1 MPSPSPSMVRVVS
14 SRTVAPPPRPRERI
28 PLTSWDAAMLSANY
42 IQKGLL
48 FHRPSSSAS
57 ALSTAAGVVDHLAAA
72 LGDALVYYYPVAG
85 RCATEQ
91 HRDELTG
98 AVVGCSVH
106 IDCDAQGVEVVHA
119 VAHRVAMADIVP
131 PDADVPRDVLAQFFQ
146 LTDAVNYGGRE
157 QPLLAVQV
165 TDLADGVFVGFAYNH
180 ALSDGTAFWDL
191 VNSWAALARAR
202 LGLAPAPP
210 TPRPSFE
217 RWSPDGAAAGPAV
230 LPCADVSELVERAPP
245 LAFRERMLHFS
256 ADSLAALKERAREEL
271 LAAGDAAGAAAL
283 TRFQALSSL
292 LWRCITR
299 ARRLAPEQE
308 TVCRAAIDNR
318 GRLRPELPRE
328 YFGNTIYAI
337 GTEPARAADLLERGH
352 GWAAAAVGRAV
363 AAHTDAAIR
372 ARVAAWTAKPMVYT
386 HRFFDPTGTMMGSS
400 PRFDMYGCDFGWGRP
415 VAARSGRA
423 NKFDGKTSLYPG
435 REGGGSI
442 DAELTLTPDNMAALE
457 EIEEL
462 WAAVTPDAPVPAP
475 EKKP

>member
-1 MPSPSPSMVRVVS
+1 MPSRSPPMVRVVS
-14 SRTVAPPPRPRERI
+14 SSMVKPPARPRERI
-28 PLTSWDAAMLSANY
+28 PLTSWDASMLSSNY

-48 FHRPSSSAS
+48 FHRPTSSAFN
-57 ALSTAAGVVDHLAAA
+57 AADHLAAA
-72 LGDALVYYYPVAG
+72 LGDALAHYYPIAG
-85 RCATEQ
+85 RFATEK

-106 IDCDAQGVEVVHA
+106 IDCDGQGVEVVHA
-119 VAHRVAMADIVP
+119 VADGVTIADVLP
-131 PDADVPRDVLAQFFQ
+131 RDADVPRGVLAQFFQ
-146 LTDAVNYGGRE
+146 LTDAVNYGGQE
-157 QPLLAVQV
+157 QPLFAVQV

-180 ALSDGTAFWDL
+180 ALSDGTAFWDF
-191 VNSWAALARAR
+191 VNYWAALGRAR

-210 TPRPSFE
+210 APKPSFE
-217 RWSPDGAAAGPAV
+217 RWSPDGGAAGAAV
-230 LPCADVSELVERAPP
+230 LPCADVSELIERAPP
-245 LAFRERMLHFS
+245 LQLRERMLHFS

-271 LAAGDAAGAAAL
+271 LAAGDTAGAAAL
-283 TRFQALSSL
+283 TKFQALSSL

-308 TVCRAAIDNR
+308 TTCRAAINNR
-318 GRLRPELPRE
+318 ARLRPQLPQD

-337 GTEPARAADLLERGH
+337 GTESTGAADLLERGH

-363 AAHTDAAIR
+363 AAHTDASIR

-400 PRFDMYGCDFGWGRP
+400 PRFDMYGCDFGWGSP
-415 VAARSGRA
+415 VAARSGMA

-442 DAELTLTPDNMAALE
+442 DAELTLSPENMAALE
-457 EIEEL
+457 RDEEF

-475 EKKP
+475 APEKKAT